1 MSDIQTSQPAEAGN
15 AEPDTSALT
24 ASSATEAMA
33 ALLGGDPAEETQDKP
48 SEGEDGKPPK
58 PPAEE
63 GADPDAPVIEEK
75 KFTVKIDGKDV
86 ELTESEL
93 VNGYQAQKAST
104 QKFEAAAALRKEAEA
119 ATTIAR
125 EERQQYAQGLQQAQ
139 ALLGAALTEQSKI
152 DWHALREADPVEF
165 LKQKHLYD
173 ERQAAYQQ
181 NSHKA
186 AQLQQVEVQERI
198 KSFSEYTANEHQAL
212 LDKLPEW
219 KDEAK
224 AKGDKAKIADFLQSQ
239 GFKPEELFTQY
250 DRNGNIEKPGLVDH
264 RTLLLARKAMLYDEV
279 MSKAKEA
286 AKKVEALPKRTVTP
300 DSGSVVID
308 KRGAQ
313 FQKLKSSGSPRDA
326 AALMAQFVN

>member
-1 MSDIQTSQPAEAGN
+1 MSTETSQPAEAGN
-15 AEPDTSALT
+15 ASPDTSALT
-24 ASSATEAMA
+24 ASSATDAMA
-33 ALLGGDPAEETQDKP
+33 ALLGGDEPIETNQAKPA
-48 SEGEDGKPPK
+48 EGEDGQPPPK
-58 PPAEE
+58 PAEE
-63 GADPDAPVIEEK
+63 GADPETPAVDEE
-75 KFTVKIDGKDV
+75 KFTVNIDGKDV
-86 ELTESEL
+86 ELTKSEL
-93 VNGYQAQKAST
+93 VNGYKAQKAST
-104 QKFEAAAALRKEAEA
+104 QKFEAASALKKEAEA
-119 ATTIAR
+119 ASAKAR

-300 DSGSVVID
+300 DSGSVAID
-308 KRGAQ
+308 KRGTQ

-326 AALMAQFVN
+326 AALMAQFV